1 LKIVFAII
9 FLFGISHLHGQSI
22 TFGVPVRVT
31 DNDFRYG
38 EPSSILCADPTN
50 PNRLL
55 GAQHTEELSFANRE
69 GRRLE
74 DVFLS
79 KDGGLT
85 WTRTLRTNA
94 KIFGDPDPACAFG
107 PDGSAF
113 LGAMRVVEGNISEG
127 YTVWRSLDGGS
138 TWEEPVI
145 IDESRG
151 FDRAFM
157 VVDRG
162 NTQFH
167 GRLYIH
173 GYALTRDGDSLGRQ
187 MEIVTYTSDDDART
201 FQGPF
206 AIPAGVG
213 GGVVPIKGGVHNGTS
228 ALLSDGVFL
237 VSWFNIY
244 FTSKTGSAPQ
254 TPRTADEQAG
264 RYQMMVSRSADGGRT
279 FDSPIVVGKGDQ
291 GLDGASWL
299 QMFGPGVWVPTLAA
313 DNTRS
318 PFRDRVYA
326 AWMDGTSGR
335 KVIRFST
342 SIDRGK
348 SWSPARSI
356 SDNGVFNSKMPEKG
370 GFNFAP
376 NLVVNKDGVIGLFYY
391 AQSSGGLR
399 FWPSL
404 LVSLDGGVTWSSPQ
418 HLTAN
423 SWTLSRGFEYADVV
437 RHDEGGNVNKAA
449 DFVLRL
455 RSFSENTHLCS
466 TGFAADA
473 LGRFH
478 FLTIETHAGRPQIY
492 AVTALVHSPIIV
504 HREVEGEIQLDL
516 GTMKYDNIRHEV
528 AVPVTI
534 TNVSKRVLP
543 LPIRMVFEGEGD
555 GPSQIMVA
563 NSDNHRNTGGA
574 WWDFVTASGTSVL
587 LPGQR
592 TQSRTLR
599 FRNVYVKRNH
609 EGGISAEALVVRT
622 YVTERN
628 LTLRTH

>member
-1 LKIVFAII
+1 MKVVFALI
-9 FLFGISHLHGQSI
+9 FVLGVSHLHAQSI
-22 TFGVPVRVT
+22 TFGPPVRIT
-31 DNDFRYG
+31 DDNFRYG

-55 GAQHTEELSFANRE
+55 GAQHTQELSLANKE

-74 DVFLS
+74 DVFVS
-79 KDGGLT
+79 KDGGRT
-85 WTRTLRTNA
+85 WIRTLRTNA

-107 PDGSAF
+107 ADGTAF
-113 LGAMRVVEGNISEG
+113 LGAMRVVEGNIAQG

-138 TWEEPVI
+138 TWEKPVI
-145 IDESRG
+145 INESRG

-157 VVDRG
+157 VVDRAK
-162 NTQFH
+162 TPFH

-187 MEIVTYTSDDDART
+187 KEIVTYTSDDDART

-206 AIPAGVG
+206 AIQAGVG

-228 ALLSDGVFL
+228 ALLSDGVLL

-244 FTSKTGSAPQ
+244 FTSETDSIPQ
-254 TPRTADEQAG
+254 TQRTADEQAG
-264 RYQMMVSRSADGGRT
+264 CYQMMVSRSVDGGRT
-279 FDSPIVVGKGDQ
+279 FETPIVVGKGNQ
-291 GLDGASWL
+291 GLGGASWM

-313 DNTRS
+313 DNTQS

-348 SWSPARSI
+348 SWSPARTI
-356 SDNGVFNSKMPEKG
+356 SDNRVFDSGAPEKG
-370 GFNFAP
+370 AFNFAP

-391 AQSSGGLR
+391 AQSPGDLS

-418 HLTAN
+418 LLTAN
-423 SWTLSRGFEYADVV
+423 PWVLSRGFEYAEVV
-437 RHDEGGNVNKAA
+437 RNDDGSNGNSAA

-473 LGRFH
+473 MGDFH
-478 FLTIETHAGRPQIY
+478 FFTIETHAGRPADI
-492 AVTALVHSPIIV
+492 
-504 HREVEGEIQLDL
+504 HRYGSGAQSNHCPPRGERRNPTRRWHYEV
-516 GTMKYDNIRHEV
+516 R
-528 AVPVTI
+528 
-534 TNVSKRVLP
+534 
-543 LPIRMVFEGEGD
+543 
-555 GPSQIMVA
+555 
-563 NSDNHRNTGGA
+563 
-574 WWDFVTASGTSVL
+574 
-587 LPGQR
+587 
-592 TQSRTLR
+592 
-599 FRNVYVKRNH
+599 
-609 EGGISAEALVVRT
+609 
-622 YVTERN
+622 
-628 LTLRTH
+628 